1 MNRNTEGG
9 RNKIFNRIAEEE
21 TMEISKI
28 EEKKKKMLIS
38 KIEQSLKPYSNMD
51 WKGHLVRQFSTVRYS
66 FYLEVLLS

>member
-28 EEKKKKMLIS
+28 EEKKKKDVNF
-38 KIEQSLKPYSNMD
+38 QDRAKP
-51 WKGHLVRQFSTVRYS
+51 KTL
-66 FYLEVLLS
+66 